1 MEYNHSELPLTMQA
15 LSRLEGVL
23 GELDGKVEH
32 FAEGRRALREDLQ
45 QVRLQNESLQE
56 ATQVVTARLNA
67 AINRLQTL
75 LEE

>member
-1 MEYNHSELPLTMQA
+1 MEHNHSELPLTMQA
-15 LSRLEGVL
+15 LARLENAL
-23 GELDGKVEH
+23 GQLDERVEH
-32 FAEGRRALREDLQ
+32 FAEGRHTLLEDLQ